1 MFWVVKYGVFEL
13 SVELVAKILDCSTG
27 SWPLPLKWTY
37 TNMCKNFSM
46 NQSMNRYKQDPHRNV
61 TAGRQVH
68 RYNFRQNTI
77 SVFHQT
83 INVKEEKAHKLV
95 KFLEQKQN
103 EDIPQVY
110 KSNSLSGVAVSWG
123 ACNPSGKM
131 LKVWRDPPQLLW
143 GRWAQGPHAAHQ
155 PLQLPHS
162 RRKMCVLHWSLLKN
176 DNTKVY

>member
-162 RRKMCVLHWSLLKN
+162 RRKMCVLHWSLLK
-176 DNTKVY
+176 KWQQ